1 MFTGTDANG
10 NPMYETEA
18 EYRARLEADPS
29 LLTLPQVATT
39 VGGATTTSSLVT
51 FPDMFVPQTSSD
63 SWLSQGNIT
72 SVVLINTRDSAPA
85 PKSSTSVVGYGDT
98 VFATQDAMYLA
109 TYDWTTGGTQLLKFG
124 LGTQHISFEA
134 SGGVDGKILN
144 RFSMGESNGI
154 FDVATTSQTWFN
166 DDTVGSDGQMLRP
179 DGTVDV
185 VTNNLFT
192 LKQVGARLTL
202 QGSLTDLTPNENIQS
217 VRFVG
222 DRAYLS
228 TFHFTDPLLSID
240 LSDAAHPTLTGQLIV
255 PGFSSYLQPLSDT
268 LLLGLG
274 VNADPATGNPDW
286 SGVQASL
293 FDVSDPAHPRL
304 INALSSIPRRKK
316 YLGESV
322 MFWDPHAVTYIPD
335 QHLLAIPV
343 FGDLELLQRRRN
355 GRLEAAT
362 AVIPADQ
369 YDTIHRTV
377 RIDGNVFAVGDL
389 HITERAFTDL
399 SQNVASVRIAP
410 DPPPSDY
417 PGLPGSI
424 WLTPIMYHPLVDMVT
439 SYTLD
444 AV

>member
-1 MFTGTDANG
+1 M
-10 NPMYETEA
+10 
-18 EYRARLEADPS
+18 
-29 LLTLPQVATT
+29 LPQAATT
-39 VGGATTTSSLVT
+39 INGTTATSDLVT

-109 TYDWTTGGTQLLKFG
+109 TYDWNTGGTELLKFG
-124 LGTQHISFEA
+124 LGTQHVSFEA

-185 VTNNLFT
+185 VTNNLLT
-192 LKQVGARLTL
+192 LKQIGGRLTL

-240 LSDAAHPTLTGQLIV
+240 LSDAAHPTLTGQLVV

-274 VNADPATGNPDW
+274 VNADPVTGNPDW

-304 INALSSIPRRKK
+304 INALELDPETQK

-343 FGDLELLQRRRN
+343 FGDLELLN
-355 GRLEAAT
+355 VDAT
-362 AVIPADQ
+362 AGLSETAVMPADQ

-389 HITERAFTDL
+389 HVTERAFTDL
-399 SQNVASVRIAP
+399 SQNIADVRIAP
-410 DPPPSDY
+410 DPQQYDY
-417 PGLPGSI
+417 RGGLFSI
-424 WLTPIMYHPLVDMVT
+424 AYQPNFTTVT
-439 SYTLD
+439 AFSST